1 MLYSNKNKKIA
12 LFIPSLAGGGAE
24 RVFVNLANEFAR
36 RGISVNLVL
45 AKKEG
50 PYLKDVSESV
60 KVIDL
65 KARRVLFAVFPLIKY
80 LRQEK
85 PRVLL
90 STVDHANI
98 IAVLA
103 RFLSRAKIKVIIRV
117 ANNLSVS
124 LQGTKG
130 YRWPL
135 RLYGTILFSRFADEI
150 VTVSKGVAEDFAK
163 TAKVARGRIK
173 VIYNPTVTPKIF
185 NKANEVPKIKNRKP
199 SFAKQGTG
207 EDEAKK
213 SRRPSKVVLGVGSF
227 LRQKGF
233 ETLIR
238 AFAKVRENKRVKLI
252 ILGEG
257 EERKKLES
265 LVKDLKLEEDVD
277 MPGFMENPYAY
288 MAKADIY
295 VLSSWWEGLPNTL
308 IEAMACG
315 TPVVSTDCPS
325 GPREILEDGKYG
337 KLVPVGDVEAMVKAI
352 EETLEDPPDSKKLRE
367 RVKAFSL
374 EKAADEYLKLAG
386 YENFIHNN

>member
-1 MLYSNKNKKIA
+1 MLHSNKNKKIA

-36 RGISVNLVL
+36 RGINVNLVL

-50 PYLKDVSESV
+50 PYLKNVSENV
-60 KVIDL
+60 KIIDL
-65 KARRVLFAVFPLIKY
+65 KARRVLFAIFPLTRY

-130 YRWPL
+130 YRRPL

-150 VTVSKGVAEDFAK
+150 VAVSKGVAEDFAK
-163 TAKVARGRIK
+163 TAKVARERIK
-173 VIYNPTVTPKIF
+173 VIYNPTVTPEIF
-185 NKANEVPKIKNRKP
+185 NKANEVPKIKNQKP
-199 SFAKQGTG
+199 SFAKQGAG
-207 EDEAKK
+207 GDEMKK
-213 SRRPSKVVLGVGSF
+213 SQRTSKIVLGVGSF

-238 AFAKVRENKRVKLI
+238 AFVKVRENKRVKLI

-277 MPGFMENPYAY
+277 MPGFMENPYVY
-288 MAKADIY
+288 MARADVY

-325 GPREILEDGKYG
+325 GPREILENGKYG
-337 KLVPVGDVEAMVKAI
+337 KLVPVGDVEAMVRAI
-352 EETLEDPPDSKKLRE
+352 EETLENPPDSKKLRE
-367 RVKAFSL
+367 RAKAFSV
-374 EKAADEYLKLAG
+374 EKAADEYLKLAE